1 MNSKLLLP
9 SILFTSLL
17 AINFNATAQDASAD
31 GSADAAATAS
41 VPADR
46 LATRYA
52 DLVGSTDAA
61 AELVQQL
68 RVNTETGAAMGYGE
82 IDMTLALA
90 GALVDSGAAADV
102 DAALETV
109 LQLRNDGMGWGE
121 IAQELGFNLGQLI
134 SAGHRAD
141 AAVQAGGKAEAGL
154 AIAEDA
160 KSRGDVSGAGVDA
173 NAGASTAASARVQA
187 DVGRAIA
194 ADAKVN
200 ARIDAGARGTTSG
213 RPAGVGAPVRPQRV
227 QLPLRPDRP
236 QRPGR

>member
-9 SILFTSLL
+9 SVLFTSLL

-31 GSADAAATAS
+31 GSADTAATAS

-109 LQLRNDGMGWGE
+109 LQLRTDGMGWGE

-141 AAVQAGGKAEAGL
+141 AAVQADGKAEAGL

-160 KSRGDVSGAGVDA
+160 KSRGDVSASGAD
-173 NAGASTAASARVQA
+173 AGASTAASAKVQA

-213 RPAGVGAPVRPQRV
+213 RPAGVGAPVLPQRV
-227 QLPLRPDRP
+227 QLPVRPDRP